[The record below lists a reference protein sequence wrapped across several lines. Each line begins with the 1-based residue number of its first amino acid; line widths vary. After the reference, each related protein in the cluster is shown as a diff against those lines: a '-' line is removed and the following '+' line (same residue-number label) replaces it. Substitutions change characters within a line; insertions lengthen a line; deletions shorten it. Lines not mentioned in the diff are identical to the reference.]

1 MRTCYTVSLATSKDI
16 HLEPV
21 VRPAPE
27 LHLAVLVVEGE
38 PRDVDLA
45 GGLEDA
51 WGNVV
56 AATVAG
62 DYHIGGVSAV
72 DRKLSNCQFVST
84 ICK

>member
-1 MRTCYTVSLATSKDI
+1 MPARGYLVS
-16 HLEPV
+16 V
-21 VRPAPE
+21 VGPAAE

-72 DRKLSNCQFVST
+72 ETLVST
-84 ICK
+84 L